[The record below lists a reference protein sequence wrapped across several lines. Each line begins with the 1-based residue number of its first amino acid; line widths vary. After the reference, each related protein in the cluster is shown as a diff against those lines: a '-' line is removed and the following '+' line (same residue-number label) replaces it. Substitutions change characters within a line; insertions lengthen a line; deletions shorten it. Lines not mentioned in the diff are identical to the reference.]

1 MLEHFLKFGDYMKY
15 QSMYY
20 YRACQIKKAKNR
32 NYYDKV
38 LNLQLWVKVCEHFG
52 MTEKHTLLNTLLSV
66 INTAYKP
73 FTVKSEKVC
82 ESQNINPAFMN
93 TANFPLKSHTC
104 SMYNDSAFD

>member
-38 LNLQLWVKVCEHFG
+38 LNL
-52 MTEKHTLLNTLLSV
+52 
-66 INTAYKP
+66 
-73 FTVKSEKVC
+73 
-82 ESQNINPAFMN
+82 
-93 TANFPLKSHTC
+93 
-104 SMYNDSAFD
+104 